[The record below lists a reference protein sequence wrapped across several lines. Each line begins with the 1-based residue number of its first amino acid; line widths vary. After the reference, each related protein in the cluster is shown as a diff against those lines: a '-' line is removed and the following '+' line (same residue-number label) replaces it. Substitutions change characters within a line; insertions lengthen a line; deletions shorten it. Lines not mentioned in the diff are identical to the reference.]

1 MSKLWLIIRREYL
14 TRVRKRSFIL
24 GTLLAPAGLLIYTLV
39 IVGLSKYQGGEDTR
53 VAVLDEGRIVGNLPD
68 EKGIRYLPSGGKD
81 LEALKQEVRDK
92 KLDAVLRVPALPNLQ
107 AKKVTVF
114 YYADEKLAPEK
125 SNKIERRVAEKIRDY
140 KIDSLKIDR
149 RSLEGLDTDVSI
161 DPESI
166 SGEGDDQSKYSA
178 GVGVVLGFVMA
189 FIMFFMVIMY
199 GNLVMRS
206 VMEEKTNRIVEV
218 MMSSVRPFQLM
229 LGKIVGAGGVGLTQ
243 VVIWAVLTVGISF
256 LVPFLVDVDPQAMQQ
271 SQPGMDAMGNAA
283 QQIDPEEAQN
293 FITKIWTELGRQNWP
308 LLLTAFVIFFLG
320 GYFIYASLFAA
331 IGSAMSDDM
340 GEGQALTLPV
350 TIPIILAFYIVS
362 MAGMR
367 NPDSGLM
374 VFASIFPLFSP
385 IVMPF
390 RMAFNP
396 PGWQVALSL
405 VLVVVSAFFFVW
417 LAGRIYRVGILLYGK
432 KVTFKELGRW
442 LFYKG

>member
-14 TRVRKRSFIL
+14 TRVRKRSFII
-24 GTLLAPAGLLIYTLV
+24 GTLLAPAGILVYMLI
-39 IVGLSKYQGGEDTR
+39 IVGLTKYQGSEEIR
-53 VAVLDEGRIVGNLPD
+53 VAVLDEGKMLGTLPD
-68 EKGIRYLPSGGKD
+68 EKGIRYLPSGAKSLD
-81 LEALKQEVRDK
+81 DLKQEVREQ
-92 KLDAVLRVPALPNLQ
+92 KLDGVLRVPALANLQ
-107 AKKVTVF
+107 AQNLTVF
-114 YYADEKLAPEK
+114 FYADEKLAPENSRK
-125 SNKIERRVAEKIRDY
+125 MERRVAEKVRDY

-149 RSLEGLDTDVSI
+149 RTLEGLDADVSI

-166 SGEGDDQSKYSA
+166 SGKADDQSKYTA
-178 GVGVVLGFVMA
+178 GVGIALGFVMA

-243 VVIWAVLTVGISF
+243 VLIWTVLSVGISF
-256 LVPFLVDVDPQAMQQ
+256 LMPMLVDIDPQAMR
-271 SQPGMDAMGNAA
+271 DAQMSGAASAA
-283 QQIDPEEAQN
+283 QQLDPEEAQN
-293 FITKIWTELGRQNWP
+293 LITRIWAELSHQNWP
-308 LLLTAFVIFFLG
+308 LLLTAFIIFFLG

-331 IGSAMSDDM
+331 IGSAMSDDL

-350 TIPIILAFYIVS
+350 TIPIILAFYIIS
-362 MAGMR
+362 MAGIR

-396 PGWQVALSL
+396 PGWQIGLSL
-405 VLVVVSAFFFVW
+405 VLVVASAFFFVW

-442 LFYKG
+442 MFYKG

>member
-1 MSKLWLIIRREYL
+1 MEKLWIIIRREYL

-24 GTLLAPAGLLIYTLV
+24 GTLLAPAGLLIYMLV
-39 IVGLSKYQGGEDTR
+39 IVGLSKYQGGEDLR
-53 VAVLDEGRIVGNLPD
+53 VAILDEGKVLGTLPD
-68 EKGIRYLPSGGKD
+68 EKGIRYQPAAGKSLEELKNAVGRKD
-81 LEALKQEVRDK
+81 LDGI
-92 KLDAVLRVPALPNLQ
+92 LRVPPLPNLRDT
-107 AKKVTVF
+107 KITVF

-125 SNKIERRVAEKIRDY
+125 SERMERRVAEKIRSF
-140 KIDSLKIDR
+140 KIDSLHLNR
-149 RSLEGLDTDVSI
+149 QSLDALETEVSI
-161 DPESI
+161 DPEAI
-166 SGEGDDQSKYSA
+166 TAGKADEGNKYTA
-178 GVGVVLGFVMA
+178 GVGIGLGFFMA

-218 MMSSVRPFQLM
+218 MMSSVKPFQLM

-243 VVIWAVLTVGISF
+243 VVIWVVLNIGISF
-256 LVPFLVDVDPQAMQQ
+256 LVPMLVHFDPQAMQDAQ
-271 SQPGMDAMGNAA
+271 QYGPGAAA
-283 QQIDPEEAQN
+283 QQIDPDEAQN
-293 FITKIWTELGRQNWP
+293 FIAQVWHELGRQNWP
-308 LLLTAFVIFFLG
+308 LLIGAFIIFFLG

-362 MAGMR
+362 MTGMR

-405 VLVVVSAFFFVW
+405 ALVVASAFFFVW

-432 KVTFKELGRW
+432 KVTFKELGKW
-442 LFYKG
+442 LFYP